1 MSQFE
6 AAGANMNWDWQ
17 QFTPSSTP
25 TTTVFDINL
34 NNSNAATPTQTHL
47 HHAFPTYDY
56 AHHKRDSVAS
66 TATAA
71 SIDSNPHYVAY
82 PRLHQQQQPYHS
94 YDYATSPL
102 FVQGQ
107 SQSQSQSQVPSQS
120 QSQSQP
126 QTFQM
131 QTPPPTRG
139 SSTKR
144 RPQRLDSTTPLTSTA
159 LRQPNFDNATFD
171 FTASQA
177 SMNSWTQLSGPS
189 SAPLSAPAWTANQ
202 DDPFSHWSTQS
213 SQSSQPSHAS
223 HSFRSQASSQ
233 SSAPSR
239 PTITRSTSSNNVP
252 YTTPTAA
259 KNPSMAFNVDPMQP
273 RSSPVQ
279 TKFSN
284 VPEARPVS
292 PAKPCLAPAFPSA
305 SGQGS
310 PVKGAGLQRSNT
322 VGNFLK
328 PSPEIVS
335 QASGAASSLG
345 RSNSICN
352 LPRRSSPLKRIARGS
367 LSSIAETARPQVRT
381 SVVLTIDANG
391 TARTETRVIEESPS
405 QSKKESQA
413 IKDKYPNL
421 WDDSDSDSD
430 STCGNRWPSRHDSLA
445 HANAGQERSAKM
457 ARLDTSSENLEM
469 ARLPRSN
476 STASLKTPCKAAYAA
491 AMQLRRQGSAK
502 KQQRPSSVQSRRNT
516 LSSLNSSFENL
527 AAMDLN
533 KDEMHV
539 KTDAG
544 SALRQAAAHRVSPP
558 NQLVR
563 AVPSD
568 PTPSSATRPRQLSQP
583 QQPRQLQQIQQPHQ
597 IQQMQPPQAPQ
608 QIQQPQPQRPQHM
621 QQVQQIQQLPPSNQT
636 RVVVEDMAHQVA
648 DQQSATSQAS
658 ICSSLSYLSVAQ
670 TRSPEEQGKWKPRRR
685 HVPPPALPTH
695 RRARGYDDLFP
706 FEVSQLASV
715 LCHAPPINTP
725 RDGAVWTAYVSHTN
739 QRIALLGPKL
749 RASTS
754 LPNFLPWSANHGSC
768 YLHRHLN
775 TKPLEDILAALRYEA
790 EVRTQE
796 VWQHVALAGALSA
809 SQTEQLALMDELQSL
824 WLPPSKFMEK
834 FDRLPAPR
842 FAYQADGCV
851 ACILARMGGNLE
863 TAMALG
869 ALLLGSMRRS
879 DMLSTRVCF
888 CREWV
893 RYTVEGDIDCVDTA
907 LADMETMGTKFRKAR
922 KWARQR
928 AKAMA
933 YLAGRDPLLL
943 DSKSFP
949 SQIRYQEP
957 LNGNKTAPV
966 HQPSLDLY
974 RCEQHHPTYNSAKPQ
989 LLDPGCSA
997 ARDRPSVRGMPL
1009 QPRLQ
1014 EPIPQE
1020 SWKDRNMVLEPSS
1033 SSQISQSKVTASAV
1047 NSAAGKN
1054 SMDTP
1059 PSKTINT
1066 NLMSSPT
1073 SLYSELTSNP
1083 FLDGNSSPSPLDNR
1097 HLPPDLPFRLFE
1109 RRCARD
1115 NDGSPSP
1122 PKNAVQWPKQTPLVK
1137 RLTADQFKDNL
1148 VPVPILARLD
1158 KSDRSIGALWKR
1170 RAKRSMADQGVIR

>member
-34 NNSNAATPTQTHL
+34 NNSNAATPTQTHF
-47 HHAFPTYDY
+47 HDAFPTYDY

-82 PRLHQQQQPYHS
+82 PQLHQHHQQQQQQSYHT

-107 SQSQSQSQVPSQS
+107 SQSQSQSQ
-120 QSQSQP
+120 SQP
-126 QTFQM
+126 QTQPPVFQM

-223 HSFRSQASSQ
+223 QSFRSQASAQ

-259 KNPSMAFNVDPMQP
+259 KNPSMAFNVDSMQP

-279 TKFSN
+279 TKFPN
-284 VPEARPVS
+284 IPEARPVS
-292 PAKPCLAPAFPSA
+292 PAKPCLAPAFPST

-335 QASGAASSLG
+335 QAPGAASSLG

-476 STASLKTPCKAAYAA
+476 LTASLKTPCKAAYAA

-583 QQPRQLQQIQQPHQ
+583 QQPRQLQQVQQPHQ
-597 IQQMQPPQAPQ
+597 MQQMQAPLAPQ

-621 QQVQQIQQLPPSNQT
+621 QQVQQIQQLPPSNQ
-636 RVVVEDMAHQVA
+636 HQ
-648 DQQSATSQAS
+648 SS
-658 ICSSLSYLSVAQ
+658 I
-670 TRSPEEQGKWKPRRR
+670 R
-685 HVPPPALPTH
+685 
-695 RRARGYDDLFP
+695 
-706 FEVSQLASV
+706 
-715 LCHAPPINTP
+715 
-725 RDGAVWTAYVSHTN
+725 
-739 QRIALLGPKL
+739 
-749 RASTS
+749 
-754 LPNFLPWSANHGSC
+754 
-768 YLHRHLN
+768 
-775 TKPLEDILAALRYEA
+775 AALSQWVTRPWLSLQHLLSNHL
-790 EVRTQE
+790 RT
-796 VWQHVALAGALSA
+796 
-809 SQTEQLALMDELQSL
+809 T
-824 WLPPSKFMEK
+824 
-834 FDRLPAPR
+834 
-842 FAYQADGCV
+842 
-851 ACILARMGGNLE
+851 
-863 TAMALG
+863 
-869 ALLLGSMRRS
+869 
-879 DMLSTRVCF
+879 
-888 CREWV
+888 
-893 RYTVEGDIDCVDTA
+893 
-907 LADMETMGTKFRKAR
+907 
-922 KWARQR
+922 
-928 AKAMA
+928 
-933 YLAGRDPLLL
+933 
-943 DSKSFP
+943 
-949 SQIRYQEP
+949 
-957 LNGNKTAPV
+957 
-966 HQPSLDLY
+966 
-974 RCEQHHPTYNSAKPQ
+974 
-989 LLDPGCSA
+989 
-997 ARDRPSVRGMPL
+997 
-1009 QPRLQ
+1009 
-1014 EPIPQE
+1014 
-1020 SWKDRNMVLEPSS
+1020 
-1033 SSQISQSKVTASAV
+1033 
-1047 NSAAGKN
+1047 
-1054 SMDTP
+1054 
-1059 PSKTINT
+1059 
-1066 NLMSSPT
+1066 
-1073 SLYSELTSNP
+1073 
-1083 FLDGNSSPSPLDNR
+1083 
-1097 HLPPDLPFRLFE
+1097 
-1109 RRCARD
+1109 
-1115 NDGSPSP
+1115 
-1122 PKNAVQWPKQTPLVK
+1122 
-1137 RLTADQFKDNL
+1137 
-1148 VPVPILARLD
+1148 
-1158 KSDRSIGALWKR
+1158 
-1170 RAKRSMADQGVIR
+1170 

>member
-34 NNSNAATPTQTHL
+34 NNSNAATPTQTHF
-47 HHAFPTYDY
+47 HDAFPTYDY

-82 PRLHQQQQPYHS
+82 PQLHQHHQQQQSYHT

-107 SQSQSQSQVPSQS
+107 SQSHSHSQVPSQS

-126 QTFQM
+126 QTQPPVFQM

-583 QQPRQLQQIQQPHQ
+583 QQPRQLQQVQQPHQ
-597 IQQMQPPQAPQ
+597 MQQMQAPLAPQ
-608 QIQQPQPQRPQHM
+608 QI
-621 QQVQQIQQLPPSNQT
+621 
-636 RVVVEDMAHQVA
+636 
-648 DQQSATSQAS
+648 
-658 ICSSLSYLSVAQ
+658 
-670 TRSPEEQGKWKPRRR
+670 
-685 HVPPPALPTH
+685 
-695 RRARGYDDLFP
+695 
-706 FEVSQLASV
+706 
-715 LCHAPPINTP
+715 
-725 RDGAVWTAYVSHTN
+725 
-739 QRIALLGPKL
+739 
-749 RASTS
+749 
-754 LPNFLPWSANHGSC
+754 
-768 YLHRHLN
+768 
-775 TKPLEDILAALRYEA
+775 
-790 EVRTQE
+790 
-796 VWQHVALAGALSA
+796 
-809 SQTEQLALMDELQSL
+809 
-824 WLPPSKFMEK
+824 
-834 FDRLPAPR
+834 
-842 FAYQADGCV
+842 
-851 ACILARMGGNLE
+851 
-863 TAMALG
+863 
-869 ALLLGSMRRS
+869 
-879 DMLSTRVCF
+879 
-888 CREWV
+888 
-893 RYTVEGDIDCVDTA
+893 
-907 LADMETMGTKFRKAR
+907 
-922 KWARQR
+922 
-928 AKAMA
+928 
-933 YLAGRDPLLL
+933 
-943 DSKSFP
+943 
-949 SQIRYQEP
+949 
-957 LNGNKTAPV
+957 
-966 HQPSLDLY
+966 
-974 RCEQHHPTYNSAKPQ
+974 
-989 LLDPGCSA
+989 
-997 ARDRPSVRGMPL
+997 
-1009 QPRLQ
+1009 
-1014 EPIPQE
+1014 
-1020 SWKDRNMVLEPSS
+1020 
-1033 SSQISQSKVTASAV
+1033 
-1047 NSAAGKN
+1047 
-1054 SMDTP
+1054 
-1059 PSKTINT
+1059 
-1066 NLMSSPT
+1066 
-1073 SLYSELTSNP
+1073 
-1083 FLDGNSSPSPLDNR
+1083 
-1097 HLPPDLPFRLFE
+1097 
-1109 RRCARD
+1109 
-1115 NDGSPSP
+1115 
-1122 PKNAVQWPKQTPLVK
+1122 
-1137 RLTADQFKDNL
+1137 
-1148 VPVPILARLD
+1148 
-1158 KSDRSIGALWKR
+1158 
-1170 RAKRSMADQGVIR
+1170 

>member
-6 AAGANMNWDWQ
+6 AAGANMNCRKPYTRKWLLPSADVTLLACHRDWQ

-25 TTTVFDINL
+25 TTTVFNINL
-34 NNSNAATPTQTHL
+34 TNSNAATPTQTHF
-47 HHAFPTYDY
+47 HDAFPTYDY

-82 PRLHQQQQPYHS
+82 PQLHQHHQQQQSYHT

-107 SQSQSQSQVPSQS
+107 SQSHSQSHSQAPS

-126 QTFQM
+126 QTQPPVFQM

-144 RPQRLDSTTPLTSTA
+144 KPQRLDSTTPLTSTA
-159 LRQPNFDNATFD
+159 LRQPTLDNATFD
-171 FTASQA
+171 FTASQP
-177 SMNSWTQLSGPS
+177 SMNSWTQVSGPS

-213 SQSSQPSHAS
+213 SQSSEPSHAS
-223 HSFRSQASSQ
+223 QSFRSQASAQ

-259 KNPSMAFNVDPMQP
+259 KNPSMAFSVDSMQP

-284 VPEARPVS
+284 IPEARPVS
-292 PAKPCLAPAFPSA
+292 PAKPCLAPAFPST

-310 PVKGAGLQRSNT
+310 PLKGARLQRSNT

-405 QSKKESQA
+405 QSKKDSQA

-533 KDEMHV
+533 KDEMHI

-568 PTPSSATRPRQLSQP
+568 PAPSSATGLRQLSQP
-583 QQPRQLQQIQQPHQ
+583 QQPRKLQQVQQPHQ
-597 IQQMQPPQAPQ
+597 MQQMQPPQGPQ

-621 QQVQQIQQLPPSNQT
+621 QQVQQIQQLPPSNQVYSHT
-636 RVVVEDMAHQVA
+636 HAKSH
-648 DQQSATSQAS
+648 SIGYPTATSTAPVFDPRGS
-658 ICSSLSYLSVAQ
+658 FTMGYPPVAF
-670 TRSPEEQGKWKPRRR
+670 T
-685 HVPPPALPTH
+685 
-695 RRARGYDDLFP
+695 
-706 FEVSQLASV
+706 
-715 LCHAPPINTP
+715 
-725 RDGAVWTAYVSHTN
+725 
-739 QRIALLGPKL
+739 
-749 RASTS
+749 
-754 LPNFLPWSANHGSC
+754 
-768 YLHRHLN
+768 
-775 TKPLEDILAALRYEA
+775 
-790 EVRTQE
+790 
-796 VWQHVALAGALSA
+796 SA
-809 SQTEQLALMDELQSL
+809 SQQS
-824 WLPPSKFMEK
+824 F
-834 FDRLPAPR
+834 
-842 FAYQADGCV
+842 
-851 ACILARMGGNLE
+851 
-863 TAMALG
+863 
-869 ALLLGSMRRS
+869 
-879 DMLSTRVCF
+879 
-888 CREWV
+888 
-893 RYTVEGDIDCVDTA
+893 
-907 LADMETMGTKFRKAR
+907 
-922 KWARQR
+922 
-928 AKAMA
+928 
-933 YLAGRDPLLL
+933 
-943 DSKSFP
+943 
-949 SQIRYQEP
+949 
-957 LNGNKTAPV
+957 
-966 HQPSLDLY
+966 
-974 RCEQHHPTYNSAKPQ
+974 
-989 LLDPGCSA
+989 
-997 ARDRPSVRGMPL
+997 
-1009 QPRLQ
+1009 
-1014 EPIPQE
+1014 
-1020 SWKDRNMVLEPSS
+1020 
-1033 SSQISQSKVTASAV
+1033 
-1047 NSAAGKN
+1047 
-1054 SMDTP
+1054 
-1059 PSKTINT
+1059 T
-1066 NLMSSPT
+1066 NDMSSMT
-1073 SLYSELTSNP
+1073 RCICQIP
-1083 FLDGNSSPSPLDNR
+1083 FDDGR
-1097 HLPPDLPFRLFE
+1097 MV
-1109 RRCARD
+1109 RC
-1115 NDGSPSP
+1115 N
-1122 PKNAVQWPKQTPLVK
+1122 
-1137 RLTADQFKDNL
+1137 
-1148 VPVPILARLD
+1148 
-1158 KSDRSIGALWKR
+1158 
-1170 RAKRSMADQGVIR
+1170 